1 MLGTILKQLRKEK
14 GLSQT
19 DLADYLQITRGSYSN
34 YETHKRSPDYTTLIK
49 LAKFY
54 EVSLDYLLEETTI
67 RSYAHMDKQLKNLAK
82 DDPLSTISE
91 ENQKKVLEYIQL
103 LQKAESLDATEK
115 ILSLEKKA

>member
-34 YETHKRSPDYTTLIK
+34 YETHKRSPDYSTLIK

-54 EVSLDYLLEETTI
+54 GVSLDYLLGETTI
-67 RSYAHMDKQLKNLAK
+67 RSYANIDQQLKNMT
-82 DDPLSTISE
+82 DNDPLSTISE
-91 ENQKKVLEYIQL
+91 ENQQKVLEYIQL
-103 LQKAESLDATEK
+103 LQKAESLDASEK
-115 ILSLEKKA
+115 IVNLEKKA